1 MGALKQQK
9 EVLSALFYND
19 NDLLCRKK
27 EKKKNNETQ
36 ATSQMTSFT
45 ATLSIKPC
53 ENINQKLVVFR
64 FWSHYFCKWES

>member
-27 EKKKNNETQ
+27 EEKNNETQ
-36 ATSQMTSFT
+36 AKSQITSFT
-45 ATLSIKPC
+45 ATLSITPC
-53 ENINQKLVVFR
+53 EDINQKLVVFR
-64 FWSHYFCKWES
+64 F

>member
-27 EKKKNNETQ
+27 EKKKKQWNASNVSNDIFHSNFEHQ
-36 ATSQMTSFT
+36 ALWKHQSKVGR
-45 ATLSIKPC
+45 L
-53 ENINQKLVVFR
+53 
-64 FWSHYFCKWES
+64 

>member
-27 EKKKNNETQ
+27 EEKNNETQ
-36 ATSQMTSFT
+36 AKSQITSFT
-45 ATLSIKPC
+45 ATLSITPC
-53 ENINQKLVVFR
+53 EDINQ
-64 FWSHYFCKWES
+64 